1 MPSVRSIFS
10 PVLAKILNTHILFSS
25 CIRHFAIY
33 QFPWPSRVA
42 PRGTIS
48 VTPRDESPPEVLTK
62 KVTDKTLQMLVRK
75 LAAAASAS
83 TNKSKKHHR
92 EREEDA
98 EERPIKRRKSEP
110 EPLRHK
116 PKVTKTYSSF
126 LKKKKSRQMP
136 SPELVEKRGRGRPRL
151 PSPKRVGQSKIKAE
165 ERLAEAGKPV
175 SAQPRAG
182 NGRFGR
188 KDKSTRKSGESASSS
203 NGHENGRSASCEGSV
218 DGNVNDQWATRTSP
232 RRKRANDDVEEL
244 EESPRKRAAAVE
256 EQVDEPTPALKV
268 LPRPVS
274 GFRGGRLFSNPNP
287 LQFALHAWSGPVVLD
302 DSSSEDEKHP
312 ETPEDDQSSVVDVAG
327 PDDEPIYFPSLTLAR
342 GSLTLKPTP
351 FSFAKSRWN
360 GPSAS
365 LGHVVKKKPPPLD
378 TSSVEV
384 RSFTTY
390 LTNLRLLIPS
400 LQNHSLDQDI
410 VLSPLS
416 DDSSV
421 SPFSD
426 DSAFPHKLRHTYPV
440 LQPPSA
446 SNSYIPKS
454 TAFPSLNSGTTPTFI
469 SAGWDD
475 ASDASEA

>member
-1 MPSVRSIFS
+1 M
-10 PVLAKILNTHILFSS
+10 
-25 CIRHFAIY
+25 
-33 QFPWPSRVA
+33 A

-62 KVTDKTLQMLVRK
+62 KVTHGALQMLCRK

-83 TNKSKKHHR
+83 VSKSKSKKHRR
-92 EREEDA
+92 EQEEDT

-126 LKKKKSRQMP
+126 LKKSRRIP

-151 PSPKRVGQSKIKAE
+151 PSLKRVSQSKAHVE
-165 ERLAEAGKPV
+165 DRLAELGKSV
-175 SAQPRAG
+175 SGQPRAG

-188 KDKSTRKSGESASSS
+188 KDKSARKSGESASSS
-203 NGHENGRSASCEGSV
+203 HENGRSASCEGGA
-218 DGNVNDQWATRTSP
+218 DGNVNDQRATRTSP

-256 EQVDEPTPALKV
+256 DQVEEPTAVLRV

-312 ETPEDDQSSVVDVAG
+312 ETPEDDQSPVVDVAE
-327 PDDEPIYFPSLTLAR
+327 PEDDPIYIPSVLLAR

-365 LGHVVKKKPPPLD
+365 LGHVVKKKPPPLVN
-378 TSSVEV
+378 SGVEV
-384 RSFTTY
+384 R
-390 LTNLRLLIPS
+390 
-400 LQNHSLDQDI
+400 
-410 VLSPLS
+410 
-416 DDSSV
+416 
-421 SPFSD
+421 
-426 DSAFPHKLRHTYPV
+426 
-440 LQPPSA
+440 
-446 SNSYIPKS
+446 
-454 TAFPSLNSGTTPTFI
+454 
-469 SAGWDD
+469 
-475 ASDASEA
+475 

>member
-1 MPSVRSIFS
+1 
-10 PVLAKILNTHILFSS
+10 
-25 CIRHFAIY
+25 
-33 QFPWPSRVA
+33 VA

-48 VTPRDESPPEVLTK
+48 VTPGDESSPEVLTK

-75 LAAAASAS
+75 LAAAASAPK
-83 TNKSKKHHR
+83 NKSKKHLR
-92 EREEDA
+92 EQEEDA

-126 LKKKKSRQMP
+126 LKKSRRMP

-151 PSPKRVGQSKIKAE
+151 PSPKRVSQSKIKAE
-165 ERLAEAGKPV
+165 ERLAEAGKSV
-175 SAQPRAG
+175 SAQPRTG

-188 KDKSTRKSGESASSS
+188 KDKSARKSDESASSS
-203 NGHENGRSASCEGSV
+203 HAHENGYSASCEGSA
-218 DGNVNDQWATRTSP
+218 DRDVNDQRATRTSP

-256 EQVDEPTPALKV
+256 EQVEEPTAALRV

-327 PDDEPIYFPSLTLAR
+327 PEDEPIYFPSLTLAR

-365 LGHVVKKKPPPLD
+365 LGHVVRKKPPPLD

-384 RSFTTY
+384 RSFATY
-390 LTNLRLLIPS
+390 FANLRLLIPS

-416 DDSSV
+416 DDGYV

-426 DSAFPHKLRHTYPV
+426 DNVFPHKLRHTYPV

-446 SNSYIPKS
+446 SASNSYIPKS
-454 TAFPSLNSGTTPTFI
+454 TAFPSLNLGTTPTFI